1 MLSPPENHTRFISY
15 LDLLQR
21 ISQLTSSAIPVEE
34 ILEQL
39 LDQMILELNIKTCW
53 IQFLDKGKEEFRLIA
68 FRGFSE
74 HSVKKMDGLKLGR
87 DPFSQVG
94 LKEEPLLCSD
104 ISTNNDFKYISSLI
118 PGTCSLAV
126 VPLLY
131 RGSVL
136 GLMGICSNTPSQFT
150 QQELKLISIIA
161 ASISDVVDRAVT
173 VTNKSQKMGANLMAM
188 SERQG
193 LIDALSHELQT
204 PLTALIASAGLLAEE
219 IQREPK
225 GSQPRL
231 IKNILHS
238 SSSLQRRIVEL
249 LESSRAKTS
258 QFRIKMKSLDFSRL
272 LGEII
277 QDFIP
282 LAQVKNQT
290 LTTQIEPS
298 IMVEADEHRLE
309 QIINNLVSNAI
320 KFTPEGGKIKLK
332 AKQSNSEVIVEV
344 SDTGNGIAHEEQQNL
359 FRPYYRVPA
368 DRRRYDGLGLGLSI
382 TKQLVEL
389 HGGKIWMESELAKGS
404 KFYFS
409 LPLSNRI
416 AK

>member
-1 MLSPPENHTRFISY
+1 MLSPPENNTRFISY

-39 LDQMILELNIKTCW
+39 LDQMISELGIKTCW

-68 FRGFSE
+68 FRGFNE
-74 HSVKKMDGLKLGR
+74 QTVKKMESLKLGR
-87 DPFSQVG
+87 DLFSQVA
-94 LKEEPLLCSD
+94 LKEEPFLCPD
-104 ISTNNDFKYISSLI
+104 VSTDTSFKFVSSII
-118 PGTCSLAV
+118 PGICSVAV

-136 GLMGICSNTPSQFT
+136 GLMGVCSDKPNQFT

-161 ASISDVVDRAVT
+161 ASISDVVDRAET
-173 VTNKSQKMGANLMAM
+173 VTNKSQKIGANLMAM

-219 IQREPK
+219 IEREPK
-225 GSQPRL
+225 GSQVRL

-282 LAQVKNQT
+282 LAQVKGQT

-298 IMVEADEHRLE
+298 IMVEADEYRLE
-309 QIINNLVSNAI
+309 QIINNLLSNAI

-332 AKQSNSEVIVEV
+332 TKQSNSEVIVEV

-389 HGGKIWMESELAKGS
+389 HGGKIWMESALAKGS
-404 KFYFS
+404 TFYFS
-409 LPLSNRI
+409 LPLWSRV